1 MQVSHLTKSFG
12 GRTLFSDVTFK
23 LEDHDRLALV
33 GPNGAGKTTMLRIIT
48 GQEDADGGE
57 VFFARGARV
66 GYLEQEAI
74 EMPDRPIFEEVMSS
88 QVEILEAEQRLRE
101 LEESLGDNP
110 TERQLAA
117 AGRARDAYEML
128 GGYTIEA
135 KVRGVLF
142 GLGFKEGDI
151 KQATTNFSGGW
162 QMRIA
167 LAKLLVRNPEVLMLD
182 EPTNH
187 LDLESVKWLEGFLRG
202 YEGTVIV
209 GSHDRVFMDRVGT
222 HVLYL
227 GLSRPVFRKA
237 TYTQF
242 LSLQEEYNAQRER
255 EAKALQDELARKMAF
270 VERFRA
276 KATKARQAQDRIK
289 KLDKLMAAAPNIG
302 LSCQPS
308 RCIHA
313 PAASG
318 IPITL

>member
-1 MQVSHLTKSFG
+1 MIMQVEHLSKSFG

-23 LEDHDRLALV
+23 LEEYDRLALV
-33 GPNGAGKTTMLRIIT
+33 GPNGAGKTTMLNIIS
-48 GQEDADGGE
+48 GREDADEGRIL
-57 VFFARGARV
+57 FAKGARV

-74 EMPDRPIFEEVMSS
+74 EMLDRPIFEEVMSS

-101 LEESLGDNP
+101 LEESLSDNP

-209 GSHDRVFMDRVGT
+209 VSHDREFMDNMIDRVAEVANGR
-222 HVLYL
+222 VNLYKGNYSAYL
-227 GLSRPVFRKA
+227 
-237 TYTQF
+237 
-242 LSLQEEYNAQRER
+242 
-255 EAKALQDELARKMAF
+255 
-270 VERFRA
+270 
-276 KATKARQAQDRIK
+276 
-289 KLDKLMAAAPNIG
+289 
-302 LSCQPS
+302 
-308 RCIHA
+308 
-313 PAASG
+313 
-318 IPITL
+318 